1 MQKLAQKTANQLA
14 VLGIIAKKDT
24 AVYRYGLEALYS
36 SLLELLTILFLSFF
50 VGNFLQTILFFTA
63 FIPLR
68 VYAGG
73 YHAKTRLRCYLMS
86 LAVYGFFSM
95 MLLMIPVAW
104 LFPFAWGGSI
114 LSLLIVWLLAPVVHQ
129 NHKISLK
136 SRKMYR
142 NIALMICTTEVFII
156 VLGQS
161 LFQNNTFIFAML
173 LALLAESFFMM
184 VAKFQ
189 SNR

>member
-14 VLGIIAKKDT
+14 VQGIIAKKDT

-50 VGNFLQTILFFTA
+50 VGNFLQTILFFAA

-86 LAVYGFFSM
+86 LAVYGVF
-95 MLLMIPVAW
+95 
-104 LFPFAWGGSI
+104 SI
-114 LSLLIVWLLAPVVHQ
+114 LKKETILLHQWQQIKSVSSL
-129 NHKISLK
+129 
-136 SRKMYR
+136 
-142 NIALMICTTEVFII
+142 
-156 VLGQS
+156 
-161 LFQNNTFIFAML
+161 
-173 LALLAESFFMM
+173 
-184 VAKFQ
+184 
-189 SNR
+189 

>member
-14 VLGIIAKKDT
+14 VQGIISKKDI
-24 AVYRYGLEALYS
+24 AVYCYGLEALYS
-36 SLLELLTILFLSFF
+36 SLLELLTILFLSLF
-50 VGNFLQTILFFTA
+50 VGNFWQTMLFFAA

-86 LAVYGFFSM
+86 LAVYGFFSV
-95 MLLMIPVAW
+95 MLLIIPVAW
-104 LFPFAWGGSI
+104 LLPFAWVGSV
-114 LSLLIVWLLAPVVHQ
+114 LSLFIVWLLAPVAHQ

-142 NIALMICTTEVFII
+142 KTALMICTIEIFII

-161 LFQNNTFIFAML
+161 LLQNNTLIFAMM
-173 LALLAESFFMM
+173 LALLAESFFMV

-189 SNR
+189 LNR